1 MRSHPGLSQT
11 LGSLR
16 KPQRRWQRKRRQT
29 QGSKNRTITLH
40 MRYEILVHLL
50 AVLYKTKT
58 ENDQKG
64 KIRQVAFRG
73 SKTSV
78 ISCA

>member
-1 MRSHPGLSQT
+1 
-11 LGSLR
+11 
-16 KPQRRWQRKRRQT
+16 
-29 QGSKNRTITLH
+29 
-40 MRYEILVHLL
+40 MRYEILVHFL